1 MQRPLLCPP
10 LGQVKP
16 ARGQAKAALTL
27 MKAAA
32 DLSQT
37 APEQAVT
44 AGSDE
49 SSDSSDENKESDT
62 ASDDSD
68 DDDDTNE
75 SDSDE
80 TTEVTSVAPTP
91 PVWTMPPFSD
101 NGRGDSLGYPS
112 DYKSIMFMES
122 NKVEKGPSSYKSYGA
137 DKMDDNSNLVNKKSS
152 VYTEKDRNDIEKT
165 LKVYKVSAHFYS
177 ACSYI
182 PDSFCISLSICKA
195 DITVGGAVERLY
207 ILDFHPHRQS
217 RFMRTP
223 LRRTPAPQRWSPRV
237 STPPVSVRARR
248 LARGRRALTRR
259 TPAATAP
266 VPPMA
271 LRAARA
277 AKKLRPHPGPQT
289 PTPRRAPR
297 ARRATPL
304 RTTARHLKS
313 SLPNNHP
320 PIPTAPN
327 PVPPGAINSEEHE
340 CTHSATWGPSTC
352 MSPPLENNTDAVTKV
367 AL

>member
-1 MQRPLLCPP
+1 MKTAVIFVVLLATVICHPVKRSVSSSESSEE
-10 LGQVKP
+10 QVKP

-165 LKVYKVSAHFYS
+165 LKVYK
-177 ACSYI
+177 
-182 PDSFCISLSICKA
+182 
-195 DITVGGAVERLY
+195 AVQVYE
-207 ILDFHPHRQS
+207 DP
-217 RFMRTP
+217 TEED
-223 LRRTPAPQRWSPRV
+223 T
-237 STPPVSVRARR
+237 STPEMESQGLDP
-248 LARGRRALTRR
+248 
-259 TPAATAP
+259 
-266 VPPMA
+266 
-271 LRAARA
+271 
-277 AKKLRPHPGPQT
+277 
-289 PTPRRAPR
+289 
-297 ARRATPL
+297 
-304 RTTARHLKS
+304 S
-313 SLPNNHP
+313 S
-320 PIPTAPN
+320 
-327 PVPPGAINSEEHE
+327 ERQ
-340 CTHSATWGPSTC
+340 GPST
-352 MSPPLENNTDAVTKV
+352 SQGTESTDETNTSSDSTSAADGSESSQSSEEATATPGAADADSSESSESQESDSTEDHSAAPEVITAK
-367 AL
+367 